1 MKIQISGNGFC
12 EDKQFSGVYLQQ
24 GRMLLDADWNE
35 QVNISKSA
43 LKDAVADVI
52 GSGIPKNGG
61 VTIDTNGRISKG
73 IFYAN
78 GERVELKNTVDLLKS
93 LPAIPTAQEL
103 IFYADLF
110 EREITAVE
118 DPDLC
123 DPALY
128 GADTCTRTQKT
139 VQSRWIKKALFS
151 GLPQTGKS
159 RCKIQRMG
167 KLDPCLF
174 RLEIH
179 DVNLSKK
186 SVTLK
191 WSFENGAE
199 QYRAD
204 EYPKDFAAGN
214 WVYEYFDAAS
224 EQFYGFNPSGSTLQ
238 RPGLTLDIDD
248 NPGGLGLVR
257 RWDGFATIEYS
268 QVAQGVLKQGKL
280 SSLYHHNGLQLDPNL
295 GQGIGGAIGYG
306 TAGNIFSVNL
316 GSLLVELSLDMNA
329 LFVGDYWQVKIRE
342 PYPDV
347 LLDQAL
353 PNGYR
358 HHYIKLAEKKPSQ
371 PLQMVDGP
379 DAAFPSLTTLT
390 SGDIAGATA
399 GQTVAQELQALADK
413 DADQDGRL
421 DACESD
427 IAGLKETIKQNEQRL
442 ALWGRGVVAGFI
454 PAEPEITSV
463 GERLAVSIK
472 FTSQT
477 GTLID
482 GTGALWMNTGASGM
496 TYSADGVFTFHKQ
509 STLISTLQTKY
520 NVRGITISRGMD
532 AIVTYTD
539 NPLLLVEIL
548 QAYTNLDLSKL
559 LSKADDFDPKDF
571 VKMDTGGTIETPIYV
586 YPENDKLK
594 TVCAYFR
601 DENASDELIFDIS
614 RRTQVLEGRL
624 EHKRIPRTATDKYTR
639 AGTRE
644 AFKVIENAPRT
655 ARIFKKGAVRAIKS
669 AHEKE
674 WADYSCFS
682 KTIAPNDG
690 QVCVGSLI
698 VVGKEAAVV
707 TTGREQ
713 VYTSP
718 FRQVSP
724 LFKAESPADTD
735 TDDTATGPRYDI
747 QLTTVGS
754 SKIATIKAYRD
765 LTGVT
770 LADAKAKIESGEPL
784 ILEGVDAVEARK
796 FKAGLEAAGAT
807 VKLITL

>member
-35 QVNISKSA
+35 QVDIAKDA
-43 LKDAVADVI
+43 LKGAMADVI

-61 VTIDTNGRISKG
+61 VTVDTNGRISKG
-73 IFYAN
+73 LFYAN
-78 GERVELKNTVDLLKS
+78 GERVELKSTVDLLKS
-93 LPAIPTAQEL
+93 QPAVPSGQEL
-103 IFYADLF
+103 VFYADVF

-118 DPDLC
+118 DPDIC

-128 GADTCTRTQKT
+128 GADTCTRTKKV
-139 VQSRWIKKALFS
+139 VQSRWIKKTLFS

-159 RCKIQRMG
+159 RCKIQRIG
-167 KLDPCLF
+167 AVEPCLF

-179 DVNLSKK
+179 DINLVKK
-186 SVTLK
+186 QLTLK

-199 QYRAD
+199 QYRTD
-204 EYPKDFAAGN
+204 EYPKNFAAGN
-214 WVYEYFDAAS
+214 WVYEYFDEDS
-224 EQFYGFNPSGSTLQ
+224 EGFYGFNPSGSTLQ
-238 RPGLTLDIDD
+238 RPVLTRDIEN
-248 NPGGLGLVR
+248 NPGSHGFVK
-257 RWDGFATIEYS
+257 RWDGFAAIEYS
-268 QVAQGVLKQGKL
+268 QVTHGVLKQGKL
-280 SSLYHHNGLQLDPNL
+280 SSSYHHNGLQLDPNL
-295 GQGIGGAIGYG
+295 GQGIGGAISYG
-306 TAGNIFSVNL
+306 TANNFFSVNL
-316 GSLLVELSLDMNA
+316 GSMLLELSLDMNA

-342 PYPDV
+342 QYPD
-347 LLDQAL
+347 LLLNQAL

-358 HHYIKLAEKKPSQ
+358 HHYIKLAEKKPSR
-371 PLQMVDGP
+371 PLQMVDGL

-390 SGDIAGATA
+390 AGDIAGATA
-399 GQTVAQELQALADK
+399 GNTVAQDLQALADK
-413 DADQDGRL
+413 NDEQDGRL
-421 DACESD
+421 DTCEAD

-454 PAEPEITSV
+454 PAEPEATVVSK
-463 GERLAVSIK
+463 RLEISID

-496 TYSADGVFTFHKQ
+496 TYSADGVFKFHTQ
-509 STLISTLQTKY
+509 STLISTLKAKY
-520 NVRGITISRGMD
+520 NVRATTISRGMD
-532 AIVTYTD
+532 SVVTYTD

-559 LSKADDFDPKDF
+559 LVKADDFDPKDF

-586 YPENDKLK
+586 YPENGKLK
-594 TVCAYFR
+594 TLCAYFR

-614 RRTQVLEGRL
+614 RRTQRLEGLL
-624 EHKRIPRTATDKYTR
+624 EHKSIPRTATDKYTR

-644 AFKVIENAPRT
+644 AFKVIENSPRT
-655 ARIFKKGAVRAIKS
+655 ARVFGKAAVLAAQS
-669 AHEKE
+669 VYEKE
-674 WADYSCFS
+674 WADYSCFQ
-682 KTIAPNDG
+682 TTTPANDG
-690 QVCVGSLI
+690 QVCVGSLM

-724 LFKAESPADTD
+724 LFK
-735 TDDTATGPRYDI
+735 TDDNDADDTTEGPRYDV
-747 QLTTVGS
+747 QLTAVGS
-754 SKIATIKAYRD
+754 SKIATLKAYRN
-765 LTGVT
+765 LTGVS
-770 LADAKAKIESGEPL
+770 LADATTMIESGEA
-784 ILEGVDAVEARK
+784 ILMSDVSALEARR
-796 FKAGLEAAGAT
+796 FKAKLEAAGAT